1 MTTPLRFHLMIGPPA
16 SGKSTVA
23 TLLAPMLGAE
33 LIATD
38 DIRAQLY
45 GDSAVQGLWPE
56 VEQELHRRIRAA
68 MAAGRPVLV
77 DATHVHRP
85 WRLALTQG
93 MALPLPL
100 QWVGWWL
107 RTPREVCLAWNQQRS
122 RAVLAAVIAA
132 FADALDD
139 PSEQPDR
146 SEGFAA
152 LVQLDPS
159 TAGDLRARLQ
169 RELEGLVVEEGAP

>member
-1 MTTPLRFHLMIGPPA
+1 MTTPLCCHLMIGPPA

-23 TLLAPMLGAE
+23 ALLAPMLGAE

-45 GDSAVQGLWPE
+45 GDPAVQGCWPE

-68 MAAGRPVLV
+68 VAAGRPVLE
-77 DATHVHRP
+77 DATHARRP

-93 MALPLPL
+93 LALPLPVR
-100 QWVGWWL
+100 WVGWWL

-122 RAVLAAVIAA
+122 RAVPAAVIAA

-139 PSEQPDR
+139 PTEYPDP

-159 TAGDLRARLQ
+159 AAGDLRARLQ
-169 RELEGLVVEEGAP
+169 QDLEKLIY

>member
-1 MTTPLRFHLMIGPPA
+1 MTTPLLCHLMIGPPA

-23 TLLAPMLGAE
+23 ALLAPMLGAE

-45 GDSAVQGLWPE
+45 GDPAVQGCWPE

-68 MAAGRPVLV
+68 VATGRPVLV
-77 DATHVHRP
+77 DATHARRP

-93 MALPLPL
+93 LALPLPV

-122 RAVLAAVIAA
+122 RAVPAAVIAA

-139 PSEQPDR
+139 PTEYPDP

-159 TAGDLRARLQ
+159 AAGDLRARLQ
-169 RELEGLVVEEGAP
+169 QDLEKLIY